1 MIFFRIDYLCLVM
14 PKTKYKFNPD
24 SLSYDKVR
32 LGVKELFFRFLA
44 YLTASVII
52 AVIYWVIF
60 ASFFDSPKEK
70 ALEREVEQM
79 TIQYDLIHRE
89 MANIENVLVGLQKT
103 DDNLYRTIFEAE
115 PIPDTKR
122 DGGVGGVNRYESL
135 EGYTNSRLVIETAT
149 RLDKI
154 RKRVYVQSKSFDD
167 LIELAQNKEDM
178 LRSIPAILP
187 ISNKDLTRT
196 ASGFGLRIHPI
207 YKIIKFHYG
216 MDFTSPAGT
225 DVYSTGNGVVIK
237 CLSSKRGYG
246 NHIIIDHGFGYISLY
261 AHLSNFNVRVR
272 QKVQRGDVIGFV
284 GNTGTSVANHL
295 HYEIKLNGTNV
306 DPVNY
311 YFEDLSPEEYERMIE
326 IASKTGQSFD

>member
-1 MIFFRIDYLCLVM
+1 M
-14 PKTKYKFNPD
+14 PRTKYKFNPE
-24 SLSYDKVR
+24 SLSFDRVR
-32 LGVKELFFRFLA
+32 LGVKAIFLNFLA
-44 YLTASVII
+44 YLIGSVIL
-52 AVIYWVIF
+52 AMVYWVIF
-60 ASFFDSPKEK
+60 AAFFDSPKEK
-70 ALEREVEQM
+70 ALEREIQQL
-79 TIQYDLIHRE
+79 TIQYDLIKRD
-89 MANIENVLVGLQKT
+89 MDNIENVLDDLQQT

-115 PIPDTKR
+115 PIPVTKR
-122 DGGVGGVNRYESL
+122 EGGIGGVNRYKSL
-135 EGYTNSRLVIETAT
+135 EGYSNSELVIETAA

-154 RKRVYVQSKSFDD
+154 RKKVYVQSKSFDD
-167 LIELAQNKEDM
+167 LIDLALKKEEM

-216 MDFTSPAGT
+216 MDFTAPAGT
-225 DVYSTGNGVVIK
+225 EIYATGNAVVEAVR
-237 CLSSKRGYG
+237 SSKRGLG
-246 NHIIIDHGFGYISLY
+246 NHIILNHGFGYTSIY

-311 YFEDLSPEEYERMIE
+311 YFEDLSPDEYERMIE